1 MKHGSGKYIP
11 RVGDEL
17 LKLHLE
23 SSGAV
28 LIEGPKW
35 CGKTTSAKQFASS
48 FIELGDPDREDEYFA
63 LASIAPSR
71 LLEGSEPRLI
81 DEWQRIP
88 KLWDSVRT
96 IVDRKGGFGH
106 FILTGSATPLTKE
119 EEKKKRHTGTG
130 RISRYTMRPFTLYE
144 SGDSTGE
151 VSLEALFL
159 GEFSDV
165 VKNKLDFDDI
175 SYLICRGG
183 WPMAMQQ
190 TKEDALMNAYAYYDG
205 VVNSDLSRA
214 DGVLRNPQN
223 VDLLLRSYAR
233 MIGSQSTLTN
243 IRTDMK
249 IVDEQELDINTVRS
263 YIETLKKIFVVE
275 ELSGWNPNIRSKNA
289 IRTSPTRYFVDPS
302 IAVAALNLGPGN
314 LANDLNTMGFF
325 FENMCIRDL
334 RVYADGLNGSLYK
347 YRDKYGLECDAV
359 LTLRNGQ
366 YALIEIKLGGTK
378 AVEEG
383 AEALNK
389 LEKLITEKGYNPP
402 TFKMIITGNN
412 PYGYRR
418 KDGIYQIP
426 IGCLKN

>member
-1 MKHGSGKYIP
+1 MSEYKKRIA
-11 RVGDEL
+11 DEIL
-17 LKLHLE
+17 RKRLGAI
-23 SSGAV
+23 GAV

-35 CGKTTSAKQFASS
+35 CGKTTTAMQQANSILFMQDSS
-48 FIELGDPDREDEYFA
+48 NAAMINQMADIVPKL
-63 LASIAPSR
+63 
-71 LLEGSEPRLI
+71 LLEGDTPRLL
-81 DEWQRIP
+81 DEWQVAP
-88 KLWDSVRT
+88 ELWDAVRFE
-96 IVDRKGGFGH
+96 VDMRNAPGQ
-106 FILTGSATPLTKE
+106 FILTGSAVPMLKSTA
-119 EEKKKRHTGTG
+119 HTGTG
-130 RISRYTMRPFTLYE
+130 RIWRMTMRPMSLYE

-159 GEFSDV
+159 GKFNDV

-205 VVNSDLSRA
+205 IVNSDLSRA

-243 IRTDMK
+243 IRADMK

-366 YALIEIKLGGTK
+366 YALLEIKLGGTK

-412 PYGYRR
+412 PFGYRR

>member
-1 MKHGSGKYIP
+1 MSEYKKRIA
-11 RVGDEL
+11 DEIL
-17 LKLHLE
+17 RKRLGAI
-23 SSGAV
+23 GAV

-35 CGKTTSAKQFASS
+35 CGKTTTAMQQANSILFMQDSS
-48 FIELGDPDREDEYFA
+48 NAAMINQMADIGPKL
-63 LASIAPSR
+63 
-71 LLEGSEPRLI
+71 LLEGDTPRLL
-81 DEWQRIP
+81 DEWQVAP
-88 KLWDSVRT
+88 ELWDAVRFE
-96 IVDRKGGFGH
+96 VDMRNAPGQ
-106 FILTGSATPLTKE
+106 FILTGSAVPMLKSTA
-119 EEKKKRHTGTG
+119 HTGTG
-130 RISRYTMRPFTLYE
+130 RIWRMTMRPMSLYE

-159 GEFSDV
+159 GKFNDV

-243 IRTDMK
+243 IRADMK
-249 IVDEQELDINTVRS
+249 TVDGQELDINTVRS

>member
-1 MKHGSGKYIP
+1 MSEYKKRI
-11 RVGDEL
+11 VDEIL
-17 LKLHLE
+17 RKRLGAI
-23 SSGAV
+23 GAV

-35 CGKTTSAKQFASS
+35 CGKTTTAMQQANSILFMQDSS
-48 FIELGDPDREDEYFA
+48 NAAMINQMADIGPKL
-63 LASIAPSR
+63 
-71 LLEGSEPRLI
+71 LLEGDTPRLL
-81 DEWQRIP
+81 DEWQVAP
-88 KLWDSVRT
+88 ELWDAVRFE
-96 IVDRKGGFGH
+96 VDMRNAPGQ
-106 FILTGSATPLTKE
+106 FILTGSAVPMLKSTA
-119 EEKKKRHTGTG
+119 HTGTG
-130 RISRYTMRPFTLYE
+130 RIWRMTMRPMSLYE

-159 GEFSDV
+159 GKFNDV

-243 IRTDMK
+243 IRADMK
-249 IVDEQELDINTVRS
+249 TVDEQELDINTVRS

>member
-1 MKHGSGKYIP
+1 MSEYKKRIA
-11 RVGDEL
+11 DEIL
-17 LKLHLE
+17 RKRLGAI
-23 SSGAV
+23 GAV

-35 CGKTTSAKQFASS
+35 CGKTTTAMQQANSILFMQDSS
-48 FIELGDPDREDEYFA
+48 NAAMINQMADIGPKL
-63 LASIAPSR
+63 
-71 LLEGSEPRLI
+71 LLEGDTPRLL
-81 DEWQRIP
+81 DEWQVAP
-88 KLWDSVRT
+88 ELWDAVRFE
-96 IVDRKGGFGH
+96 VDMRNAPGQ
-106 FILTGSATPLTKE
+106 FILTGSAVPMLKSTA
-119 EEKKKRHTGTG
+119 HTGTG
-130 RISRYTMRPFTLYE
+130 RIWRMTMRPMSLYE

-159 GEFSDV
+159 GKFNDV

-205 VVNSDLSRA
+205 IVNSDLSRA

-243 IRTDMK
+243 IRADMK

-302 IAVAALNLGPGN
+302 IAVAALNLGHGN

>member
-1 MKHGSGKYIP
+1 MSEYKNRIA
-11 RVGDEL
+11 DEIL
-17 LKLHLE
+17 RKRLGAI
-23 SSGAV
+23 GAV

-35 CGKTTSAKQFASS
+35 CGKTTTAMQQANSILFMQDSS
-48 FIELGDPDREDEYFA
+48 NAAMINQMADIGPKL
-63 LASIAPSR
+63 
-71 LLEGSEPRLI
+71 LLEGDTPRLL
-81 DEWQRIP
+81 DEWQVAP
-88 KLWDSVRT
+88 ELWDAVRFE
-96 IVDRKGGFGH
+96 VDMRNAPGQ
-106 FILTGSATPLTKE
+106 FILTGSAVPMLKSTA
-119 EEKKKRHTGTG
+119 HTGTG
-130 RISRYTMRPFTLYE
+130 RIWRMTMRPMSLYE

-159 GEFSDV
+159 GKFNDV

-243 IRTDMK
+243 IRADMK

>member
-1 MKHGSGKYIP
+1 MSEYKKRIA
-11 RVGDEL
+11 DEIL
-17 LKLHLE
+17 RKRLGAI
-23 SSGAV
+23 GAV

-35 CGKTTSAKQFASS
+35 CGKTTTAMQQANSILFMQDSS
-48 FIELGDPDREDEYFA
+48 NAAMINQMADIDPK
-63 LASIAPSR
+63 L
-71 LLEGSEPRLI
+71 LLEGDTPRLL
-81 DEWQRIP
+81 DEWQVAP
-88 KLWDSVRT
+88 ELWDAVRFE
-96 IVDRKGGFGH
+96 VDMRNAPGQ
-106 FILTGSATPLTKE
+106 FILTGSAVPMLKSTA
-119 EEKKKRHTGTG
+119 HTGTG
-130 RISRYTMRPFTLYE
+130 RIWRMTMRPMSLYE

-159 GEFSDV
+159 GEFNDT

-243 IRTDMK
+243 IRADMK
-249 IVDEQELDINTVRS
+249 IVDEQELDINTIRS

-389 LEKLITEKGYNPP
+389 LEKLIAEKGYNPP

>member
-1 MKHGSGKYIP
+1 MSEYKKRIA
-11 RVGDEL
+11 DEIL
-17 LKLHLE
+17 RKRLGAI
-23 SSGAV
+23 GAV

-35 CGKTTSAKQFASS
+35 CGKTTTAMQQANSILFMQDSS
-48 FIELGDPDREDEYFA
+48 NAAMINQMADIDPK
-63 LASIAPSR
+63 L
-71 LLEGSEPRLI
+71 LLEGDTPRLL
-81 DEWQRIP
+81 DEWQVAP
-88 KLWDSVRT
+88 ELWDAVRFE
-96 IVDRKGGFGH
+96 VDMRNAPGQ
-106 FILTGSATPLTKE
+106 FILTGSAVPMLKSTA
-119 EEKKKRHTGTG
+119 HTGTG
-130 RISRYTMRPFTLYE
+130 RIWRMTMRPMSLYE

-243 IRTDMK
+243 IRADMK

>member
-1 MKHGSGKYIP
+1 MSEYKKRIA
-11 RVGDEL
+11 DEIL
-17 LKLHLE
+17 RKRLGAI
-23 SSGAV
+23 GAV

-35 CGKTTSAKQFASS
+35 CGKTTTAMQQANSILFMQDSS
-48 FIELGDPDREDEYFA
+48 NAAMINQMADIGPKL
-63 LASIAPSR
+63 
-71 LLEGSEPRLI
+71 LLEGDTPRLL
-81 DEWQRIP
+81 DEWQVAP
-88 KLWDSVRT
+88 ELWDAVRFE
-96 IVDRKGGFGH
+96 VDMRNAPGQ
-106 FILTGSATPLTKE
+106 FILTGSAVPMLKSTA
-119 EEKKKRHTGTG
+119 HTGTG
-130 RISRYTMRPFTLYE
+130 RIWRMTMRPMSLYE

-159 GEFSDV
+159 GKFNDV

-205 VVNSDLSRA
+205 IVNSDLSRA

-243 IRTDMK
+243 IRADMK
-249 IVDEQELDINTVRS
+249 NVDEQELDINTVRS

>member
-1 MKHGSGKYIP
+1 MSEYKKRIA
-11 RVGDEL
+11 DEIL
-17 LKLHLE
+17 RKRLGAI
-23 SSGAV
+23 GAV

-35 CGKTTSAKQFASS
+35 CGKTTTAMQQANSILFMQDSS
-48 FIELGDPDREDEYFA
+48 NAAMINQMADIGPKL
-63 LASIAPSR
+63 
-71 LLEGSEPRLI
+71 LLEGDTPRLL
-81 DEWQRIP
+81 DEWQVAP
-88 KLWDSVRT
+88 ELWDAVRFE
-96 IVDRKGGFGH
+96 VDMRNSPGQ
-106 FILTGSATPLTKE
+106 FILTGSAVPMLKSTA
-119 EEKKKRHTGTG
+119 HTGTG
-130 RISRYTMRPFTLYE
+130 RIWRMTMRPMSLYE

-159 GEFSDV
+159 GKFNDV

-243 IRTDMK
+243 IRADMK

>member
-1 MKHGSGKYIP
+1 MSEYKKRIA
-11 RVGDEL
+11 DEIL
-17 LKLHLE
+17 RKRLGAI
-23 SSGAV
+23 GAV

-35 CGKTTSAKQFASS
+35 CGKTTTAMQQANSILFMQDSS
-48 FIELGDPDREDEYFA
+48 NAAMINQMADIGPKL
-63 LASIAPSR
+63 
-71 LLEGSEPRLI
+71 LLEGDTPRLL
-81 DEWQRIP
+81 DEWQVAP
-88 KLWDSVRT
+88 ELWDAVRFE
-96 IVDRKGGFGH
+96 VDMRNAPGQ
-106 FILTGSATPLTKE
+106 FILTGSAVPMLKSTA
-119 EEKKKRHTGTG
+119 HTGTG
-130 RISRYTMRPFTLYE
+130 RIWRMTMRPMSLYE

-159 GEFSDV
+159 GEFNDT

-243 IRTDMK
+243 IRADMK
-249 IVDEQELDINTVRS
+249 TVDEQELDINTVRS

>member
-1 MKHGSGKYIP
+1 MSEYKKRIA
-11 RVGDEL
+11 DEIL
-17 LKLHLE
+17 RKRLGAI
-23 SSGAV
+23 GAV

-35 CGKTTSAKQFASS
+35 CGKTTTAMQQANSILFMQDSS
-48 FIELGDPDREDEYFA
+48 NAAMINQMADIGPKL
-63 LASIAPSR
+63 
-71 LLEGSEPRLI
+71 LLEGDTPRLL
-81 DEWQRIP
+81 DEWQVAP
-88 KLWDSVRT
+88 ELWDAVRFE
-96 IVDRKGGFGH
+96 VDMRNAPGQ
-106 FILTGSATPLTKE
+106 FILTGSAVPMLKSTA
-119 EEKKKRHTGTG
+119 HTGTG
-130 RISRYTMRPFTLYE
+130 RIWRMTMRPMSLYE

-159 GEFSDV
+159 GKFNDT

-205 VVNSDLSRA
+205 IVNSDLSRA

-243 IRTDMK
+243 IRADMK

>member
-1 MKHGSGKYIP
+1 MSEYKKRIA
-11 RVGDEL
+11 DEIL
-17 LKLHLE
+17 RKRLGAI
-23 SSGAV
+23 GAV

-35 CGKTTSAKQFASS
+35 CGKTTTAMQQANSILFMQDSS
-48 FIELGDPDREDEYFA
+48 NAAMINQMADIDPK
-63 LASIAPSR
+63 L
-71 LLEGSEPRLI
+71 LLEGDTPRLL
-81 DEWQRIP
+81 DEWQVAP
-88 KLWDSVRT
+88 ELWDAVRFE
-96 IVDRKGGFGH
+96 VDMRNAPGQ
-106 FILTGSATPLTKE
+106 FILTGSAVPMLKSTA
-119 EEKKKRHTGTG
+119 HTGTG
-130 RISRYTMRPFTLYE
+130 RIWRMTMRPMSLYE

-243 IRTDMK
+243 IRADMK

-402 TFKMIITGNN
+402 TFKMIITGSN

>member
-1 MKHGSGKYIP
+1 MSEYKKRIA
-11 RVGDEL
+11 DEIL
-17 LKLHLE
+17 RKRLGAI
-23 SSGAV
+23 GAV

-35 CGKTTSAKQFASS
+35 CGKTTTAMQQANSILFMQDSS
-48 FIELGDPDREDEYFA
+48 NAAMINQMADISPKL
-63 LASIAPSR
+63 
-71 LLEGSEPRLI
+71 LLEGDTPRLL
-81 DEWQRIP
+81 DEWQVAP
-88 KLWDSVRT
+88 ELWDAVRFE
-96 IVDRKGGFGH
+96 VDMRNAPGQ
-106 FILTGSATPLTKE
+106 FILTGSAVTMLKSTA
-119 EEKKKRHTGTG
+119 HTGTG
-130 RISRYTMRPFTLYE
+130 RIWRMTMRPMSLYE

-159 GEFSDV
+159 GEFNDT

-205 VVNSDLSRA
+205 IVNSDLSRA

-243 IRTDMK
+243 IRADMK

>member
-1 MKHGSGKYIP
+1 MSEYKKRIA
-11 RVGDEL
+11 DEIL
-17 LKLHLE
+17 RKRLGAI
-23 SSGAV
+23 GAV

-35 CGKTTSAKQFASS
+35 CGKTTTAMQQANSILFMQDSS
-48 FIELGDPDREDEYFA
+48 NAAMINQMADIGPKL
-63 LASIAPSR
+63 
-71 LLEGSEPRLI
+71 LLEGDTPRLL
-81 DEWQRIP
+81 DEWQVAP
-88 KLWDSVRT
+88 ELWDAVRFE
-96 IVDRKGGFGH
+96 VDMRNAPGQ
-106 FILTGSATPLTKE
+106 FILTGSAVPMLKSTA
-119 EEKKKRHTGTG
+119 HTGTG
-130 RISRYTMRPFTLYE
+130 RIWRMTMRPMSLYE

-159 GEFSDV
+159 GKFNDV

-205 VVNSDLSRA
+205 IVNSDLSRA

-243 IRTDMK
+243 IRADMK

-347 YRDKYGLECDAV
+347 YRDKYGLECDVV

-389 LEKLITEKGYNPP
+389 LEKLITENGYNPP

>member
-1 MKHGSGKYIP
+1 MSEYKKRIA
-11 RVGDEL
+11 DEIL
-17 LKLHLE
+17 RKRLGAI
-23 SSGAV
+23 GAV

-35 CGKTTSAKQFASS
+35 CGKTTTAMQQANSILFMQDSS
-48 FIELGDPDREDEYFA
+48 NAAMINQMADIGPKL
-63 LASIAPSR
+63 
-71 LLEGSEPRLI
+71 LLEGDTPRLL
-81 DEWQRIP
+81 DEWQVAP
-88 KLWDSVRT
+88 ELWDAVRFE
-96 IVDRKGGFGH
+96 VDMRNAPGQ
-106 FILTGSATPLTKE
+106 FILTGSAVPMLKSTA
-119 EEKKKRHTGTG
+119 HTGTG
-130 RISRYTMRPFTLYE
+130 RIWRMTMRPMSLYE

-159 GEFSDV
+159 GKFNDV

-205 VVNSDLSRA
+205 IVNSDLSRA

-243 IRTDMK
+243 IRAYMK
-249 IVDEQELDINTVRS
+249 TVDEQELDINTVRS

>member
-1 MKHGSGKYIP
+1 MSEYKKRIA
-11 RVGDEL
+11 DEIL
-17 LKLHLE
+17 RKRLGAI
-23 SSGAV
+23 GAV

-35 CGKTTSAKQFASS
+35 CGKTTTAMQQANSILFMQDSS
-48 FIELGDPDREDEYFA
+48 NAAMINQMADIGPKL
-63 LASIAPSR
+63 
-71 LLEGSEPRLI
+71 LLEGDTPRLL
-81 DEWQRIP
+81 DEWQVAP
-88 KLWDSVRT
+88 ELWDAVRFE
-96 IVDRKGGFGH
+96 VDMRNAPGQ
-106 FILTGSATPLTKE
+106 FILTGSAVPMLKSTA
-119 EEKKKRHTGTG
+119 HTGTG
-130 RISRYTMRPFTLYE
+130 RIWRMTMRPMSLYE

-159 GEFSDV
+159 GEFNDV

-243 IRTDMK
+243 IRADMK

>member
-1 MKHGSGKYIP
+1 MSEYKKRIA
-11 RVGDEL
+11 DEIL
-17 LKLHLE
+17 RKRLGAI
-23 SSGAV
+23 GAV

-35 CGKTTSAKQFASS
+35 CGKTTTAMQQANSILFMQDSS
-48 FIELGDPDREDEYFA
+48 NAAMINQMADIGPKL
-63 LASIAPSR
+63 
-71 LLEGSEPRLI
+71 LLEGDTPRLL
-81 DEWQRIP
+81 DEWQVAP
-88 KLWDSVRT
+88 ELWDAVRFE
-96 IVDRKGGFGH
+96 VDMRNAPGQ
-106 FILTGSATPLTKE
+106 FILTWSAVPMLKSTA
-119 EEKKKRHTGTG
+119 HTGTG
-130 RISRYTMRPFTLYE
+130 RIWRMTMRPMSLYE

-159 GEFSDV
+159 GEFNDT

-243 IRTDMK
+243 IRADMK
-249 IVDEQELDINTVRS
+249 TVDEQELDINTVRS

>member
-1 MKHGSGKYIP
+1 MSEYKKRIA
-11 RVGDEL
+11 DEIL
-17 LKLHLE
+17 RKRLGAI
-23 SSGAV
+23 GAV

-35 CGKTTSAKQFASS
+35 CGKTTTAMQQANSILFMQDSS
-48 FIELGDPDREDEYFA
+48 NAAMINQMADIGPKL
-63 LASIAPSR
+63 
-71 LLEGSEPRLI
+71 LLEGDTPRLL
-81 DEWQRIP
+81 DEWQVAP
-88 KLWDSVRT
+88 ELWDAVRFE
-96 IVDRKGGFGH
+96 VDMRNAPGQ
-106 FILTGSATPLTKE
+106 FILTGSAVPMLKSTA
-119 EEKKKRHTGTG
+119 HTGTG
-130 RISRYTMRPFTLYE
+130 RIWRMTMRPMSLYE

-159 GEFSDV
+159 GEFNDT

-205 VVNSDLSRA
+205 IVNSDLSRA

-243 IRTDMK
+243 IRADMK
-249 IVDEQELDINTVRS
+249 TVDEQELDINTVRS

>member
-1 MKHGSGKYIP
+1 MSEYKKRIA
-11 RVGDEL
+11 DEIL
-17 LKLHLE
+17 RKRLGAI
-23 SSGAV
+23 GAV

-35 CGKTTSAKQFASS
+35 CGKTTTAMQQANSILFMQDSS
-48 FIELGDPDREDEYFA
+48 NAAMINQMVDIGPKL
-63 LASIAPSR
+63 
-71 LLEGSEPRLI
+71 LLEGDTPRLL
-81 DEWQRIP
+81 DEWQVAP
-88 KLWDSVRT
+88 ELWDAVRFE
-96 IVDRKGGFGH
+96 VDMRNAPGQ
-106 FILTGSATPLTKE
+106 FILTGSAVPMLKSTA
-119 EEKKKRHTGTG
+119 HTGTG
-130 RISRYTMRPFTLYE
+130 RIWRMTMRPMSLYE

-159 GEFSDV
+159 GKFNDV

-243 IRTDMK
+243 IRADMK
-249 IVDEQELDINTVRS
+249 TVDEQELDINTVRS

>member
-1 MKHGSGKYIP
+1 MSEYKKRIA
-11 RVGDEL
+11 DEIL
-17 LKLHLE
+17 RKRLGAI
-23 SSGAV
+23 GAV

-35 CGKTTSAKQFASS
+35 CGKTTTAMQQANSILFMQDSS
-48 FIELGDPDREDEYFA
+48 NAAMINQMADIGPKL
-63 LASIAPSR
+63 
-71 LLEGSEPRLI
+71 LLEGDTPRLL
-81 DEWQRIP
+81 DEWQVAP
-88 KLWDSVRT
+88 ELWDAVRFE
-96 IVDRKGGFGH
+96 VDMRNAPGQ
-106 FILTGSATPLTKE
+106 FILTGSAVPMLKSTA
-119 EEKKKRHTGTG
+119 HTGTG
-130 RISRYTMRPFTLYE
+130 RIWRMTMRPMSLYE

-159 GEFSDV
+159 GEFNDT

-243 IRTDMK
+243 IRADMK

>member
-1 MKHGSGKYIP
+1 MSEYKKRIA
-11 RVGDEL
+11 DEIL
-17 LKLHLE
+17 RKRLGAI
-23 SSGAV
+23 GAV

-35 CGKTTSAKQFASS
+35 CGKTTTAMQQANSILFMQDSS
-48 FIELGDPDREDEYFA
+48 NAAMINQMADIDPK
-63 LASIAPSR
+63 L
-71 LLEGSEPRLI
+71 LLEGDTPRLL
-81 DEWQRIP
+81 DEWQVAP
-88 KLWDSVRT
+88 ELWDAVRFE
-96 IVDRKGGFGH
+96 VDMRNAPGQ
-106 FILTGSATPLTKE
+106 FILTGSAVPMLKSTA
-119 EEKKKRHTGTG
+119 HTGTG
-130 RISRYTMRPFTLYE
+130 RIWRMTMRPMSLYE

-159 GEFSDV
+159 GKFNDV

-243 IRTDMK
+243 IRADMK

-347 YRDKYGLECDAV
+347 YRDKYGLECDAA

>member
-1 MKHGSGKYIP
+1 MSEYKKRIA
-11 RVGDEL
+11 DEIL
-17 LKLHLE
+17 RKRLGAI
-23 SSGAV
+23 GAV

-35 CGKTTSAKQFASS
+35 CGKTTTAMQQANSILFMQDSS
-48 FIELGDPDREDEYFA
+48 NAAMINQMADIGPKLLLDGDTP
-63 LASIAPSR
+63 R
-71 LLEGSEPRLI
+71 LL
-81 DEWQRIP
+81 DEWQVAP
-88 KLWDSVRT
+88 ELWDAVRFE
-96 IVDRKGGFGH
+96 VDMRNAPGQ
-106 FILTGSATPLTKE
+106 FILTGSAVPMLKSTA
-119 EEKKKRHTGTG
+119 HTGTG
-130 RISRYTMRPFTLYE
+130 RIWRMTMRPMSLYE

-159 GEFSDV
+159 GEFNDT

-223 VDLLLRSYAR
+223 VDLLLRSYSR

-243 IRTDMK
+243 IRADMK
-249 IVDEQELDINTVRS
+249 TVDEQELDINTVRS

>member
-1 MKHGSGKYIP
+1 MSEYKKRIA
-11 RVGDEL
+11 DEIL
-17 LKLHLE
+17 RKRLGAI
-23 SSGAV
+23 GAV

-35 CGKTTSAKQFASS
+35 CGKTTTAMQQANSILFMQDSS
-48 FIELGDPDREDEYFA
+48 NAAMINQMADIGPKL
-63 LASIAPSR
+63 
-71 LLEGSEPRLI
+71 LLEGDTPRLL
-81 DEWQRIP
+81 DEWQVAP
-88 KLWDSVRT
+88 ELWDAVRFE
-96 IVDRKGGFGH
+96 VDMRNAPGQ
-106 FILTGSATPLTKE
+106 FILTGSAVPMLKSTA
-119 EEKKKRHTGTG
+119 HTGTG
-130 RISRYTMRPFTLYE
+130 RIWRMTMRPMSLYE

-159 GEFSDV
+159 GKFNDV

-205 VVNSDLSRA
+205 IVNSDLSRA

-243 IRTDMK
+243 IRADMK

>member
-1 MKHGSGKYIP
+1 MSEYKKRIA
-11 RVGDEL
+11 DEIL
-17 LKLHLE
+17 RKRLGAI
-23 SSGAV
+23 GAV

-35 CGKTTSAKQFASS
+35 CGKTTTAMQQANSILFMQDSS
-48 FIELGDPDREDEYFA
+48 NAAMINQMADIGPKL
-63 LASIAPSR
+63 
-71 LLEGSEPRLI
+71 LLEGDTPRLL
-81 DEWQRIP
+81 DEWQVAP
-88 KLWDSVRT
+88 ELWDAVRFE
-96 IVDRKGGFGH
+96 VDMRNAPGQ
-106 FILTGSATPLTKE
+106 FILTGSAVPMLKSTA
-119 EEKKKRHTGTG
+119 HTGTG
-130 RISRYTMRPFTLYE
+130 RIWRMTMRPMSLYE

-159 GEFSDV
+159 GKFNDV

-243 IRTDMK
+243 IRADMK

-366 YALIEIKLGGTK
+366 YALIEIKLGGIK

>member
-1 MKHGSGKYIP
+1 MSEYKKRIA
-11 RVGDEL
+11 DEIL
-17 LKLHLE
+17 RKRLGAI
-23 SSGAV
+23 GAV

-35 CGKTTSAKQFASS
+35 CGKTTTAMQQANSILFMQDSS
-48 FIELGDPDREDEYFA
+48 NAAMINQMADIDPK
-63 LASIAPSR
+63 L
-71 LLEGSEPRLI
+71 LLEGDTPRLL
-81 DEWQRIP
+81 DEWQVAP
-88 KLWDSVRT
+88 ELWDAVRFE
-96 IVDRKGGFGH
+96 VDMRNAPGQ
-106 FILTGSATPLTKE
+106 FILTGSAVPMLKSTA
-119 EEKKKRHTGTG
+119 HTGTG
-130 RISRYTMRPFTLYE
+130 RIWRMTMRPMSLYE

-159 GEFSDV
+159 GEFNDT

-243 IRTDMK
+243 IRADMK

>member
-1 MKHGSGKYIP
+1 MSEYKKRIA
-11 RVGDEL
+11 DEIL
-17 LKLHLE
+17 RKRLGAI
-23 SSGAV
+23 GAV

-35 CGKTTSAKQFASS
+35 CGKTTTAMQQANSILFMQDSS
-48 FIELGDPDREDEYFA
+48 NAAMINQMADIGPKL
-63 LASIAPSR
+63 
-71 LLEGSEPRLI
+71 LLEGDTPRLL
-81 DEWQRIP
+81 DEWQVAP
-88 KLWDSVRT
+88 ELWDAVRFE
-96 IVDRKGGFGH
+96 VDMRNAPGQ
-106 FILTGSATPLTKE
+106 FILTGSAVPMLKSTA
-119 EEKKKRHTGTG
+119 HTGTG
-130 RISRYTMRPFTLYE
+130 RIWRMTMRPMSLYE

-159 GEFSDV
+159 GEFNDV

-243 IRTDMK
+243 IRADMK

-418 KDGIYQIP
+418 KEGIYQIP

>member
-1 MKHGSGKYIP
+1 MSEYKKRIA
-11 RVGDEL
+11 DEIL
-17 LKLHLE
+17 RKRLGAI
-23 SSGAV
+23 GAV

-35 CGKTTSAKQFASS
+35 CGKTTTAMQQANSILFMQDSS
-48 FIELGDPDREDEYFA
+48 NAAMINQMADISPKL
-63 LASIAPSR
+63 
-71 LLEGSEPRLI
+71 LLEGDTPRLL
-81 DEWQRIP
+81 DEWQVAP
-88 KLWDSVRT
+88 ELWDAVRFE
-96 IVDRKGGFGH
+96 VDMRNAPGQ
-106 FILTGSATPLTKE
+106 FILTGSAVPMLKSTA
-119 EEKKKRHTGTG
+119 HTGTG
-130 RISRYTMRPFTLYE
+130 RIWRMTMRPMSLYE

-159 GEFSDV
+159 GKFNDT

-243 IRTDMK
+243 IRADMK

>member
-1 MKHGSGKYIP
+1 MSEYKKRIA
-11 RVGDEL
+11 DEIL
-17 LKLHLE
+17 RKRLGAI
-23 SSGAV
+23 GAV

-35 CGKTTSAKQFASS
+35 CGKTTTAMQQANSILFMQDSS
-48 FIELGDPDREDEYFA
+48 NAAMINQMADIGPKL
-63 LASIAPSR
+63 
-71 LLEGSEPRLI
+71 LLEGDTPRLL
-81 DEWQRIP
+81 DEWQVAP
-88 KLWDSVRT
+88 ELWDAVRFE
-96 IVDRKGGFGH
+96 VDMRNAPGQ
-106 FILTGSATPLTKE
+106 FILTGSAVPMLKSTA
-119 EEKKKRHTGTG
+119 HTGTG
-130 RISRYTMRPFTLYE
+130 RIWRMTMRPMSLYE

-159 GEFSDV
+159 GKFNDV

-243 IRTDMK
+243 IRADMK

-302 IAVAALNLGPGN
+302 IAVAALNLGPSN

>member
-1 MKHGSGKYIP
+1 MSEYKKRIA
-11 RVGDEL
+11 DEIL
-17 LKLHLE
+17 RKRLGAI
-23 SSGAV
+23 GAV

-35 CGKTTSAKQFASS
+35 CGKTTTAMQKANSTLFMQDSS
-48 FIELGDPDREDEYFA
+48 NAAMINQMADIGPKL
-63 LASIAPSR
+63 
-71 LLEGSEPRLI
+71 LLEGDTPRLL
-81 DEWQRIP
+81 DEWQVAP
-88 KLWDSVRT
+88 ELWDAVRFE
-96 IVDRKGGFGH
+96 VDMRNAPGQ
-106 FILTGSATPLTKE
+106 FILTGSAVPMLKSTA
-119 EEKKKRHTGTG
+119 HTGTG
-130 RISRYTMRPFTLYE
+130 RIWRMTMRPMSLYE

-159 GEFSDV
+159 GKFNDV

-243 IRTDMK
+243 IRADMK
-249 IVDEQELDINTVRS
+249 TVDEQELDINTVRS

-314 LANDLNTMGFF
+314 LVANDLNTMGFF

>member
-1 MKHGSGKYIP
+1 MSEYKKRIA
-11 RVGDEL
+11 DEIL
-17 LKLHLE
+17 RKRLGAI
-23 SSGAV
+23 GAV

-35 CGKTTSAKQFASS
+35 CGKTTTAMQQANSILFMQDSS
-48 FIELGDPDREDEYFA
+48 NAAMINQMADIGPKL
-63 LASIAPSR
+63 
-71 LLEGSEPRLI
+71 LLEGDTPRLL
-81 DEWQRIP
+81 DEWQVAP
-88 KLWDSVRT
+88 ELWDAVRFE
-96 IVDRKGGFGH
+96 VDMRNAPGQ
-106 FILTGSATPLTKE
+106 FILTGSAVPMLKSTA
-119 EEKKKRHTGTG
+119 HTGTG
-130 RISRYTMRPFTLYE
+130 RIWRMTMRPMSLYE

-159 GEFSDV
+159 GKFNDV

-243 IRTDMK
+243 IRADMK

-302 IAVAALNLGPGN
+302 IAVAALNFGPGN

>member
-1 MKHGSGKYIP
+1 MSEYKKRIA
-11 RVGDEL
+11 DEIL
-17 LKLHLE
+17 RKRLGAI
-23 SSGAV
+23 GAV

-35 CGKTTSAKQFASS
+35 CGKTTTAMQQANSILFMQDSS
-48 FIELGDPDREDEYFA
+48 NAAMINQMADIGPKL
-63 LASIAPSR
+63 
-71 LLEGSEPRLI
+71 LLEGDTPRLL
-81 DEWQRIP
+81 DEWQVAP
-88 KLWDSVRT
+88 ELWDAVRFE
-96 IVDRKGGFGH
+96 VDMRNAPGQ
-106 FILTGSATPLTKE
+106 FILTGSAVPMLKSTA
-119 EEKKKRHTGTG
+119 HTGTG
-130 RISRYTMRPFTLYE
+130 RIWRMTMRPMSLYE

-159 GEFSDV
+159 GKFNDT

-205 VVNSDLSRA
+205 IVNSDLSRA

-243 IRTDMK
+243 IRADMK

-302 IAVAALNLGPGN
+302 IAVAALNLGHGN

>member
-1 MKHGSGKYIP
+1 MSEYKKRIA
-11 RVGDEL
+11 DEIL
-17 LKLHLE
+17 RKRLGAI
-23 SSGAV
+23 GAV

-35 CGKTTSAKQFASS
+35 CGKTTTAMQQANSILFMQDSS
-48 FIELGDPDREDEYFA
+48 NAAMINQMADIDSKL
-63 LASIAPSR
+63 
-71 LLEGSEPRLI
+71 LLEGDTPRLL
-81 DEWQRIP
+81 DEWQVAP
-88 KLWDSVRT
+88 ELWDAVRFE
-96 IVDRKGGFGH
+96 VDMRNAPGQ
-106 FILTGSATPLTKE
+106 FILTGSAVPMLKSTA
-119 EEKKKRHTGTG
+119 HTGTG
-130 RISRYTMRPFTLYE
+130 RIWRMTMRPMSLYE

-159 GEFSDV
+159 GEFNDT

-243 IRTDMK
+243 IRADMK

-383 AEALNK
+383 AGALNK

>member
-1 MKHGSGKYIP
+1 MSEYKKRIA
-11 RVGDEL
+11 DEIL
-17 LKLHLE
+17 RKRLGAI
-23 SSGAV
+23 GAV

-35 CGKTTSAKQFASS
+35 CGKTTTAMQQANSILFMQDSS
-48 FIELGDPDREDEYFA
+48 NAAMINQMADIDSKL
-63 LASIAPSR
+63 
-71 LLEGSEPRLI
+71 LLEGDTPRLL
-81 DEWQRIP
+81 DEWQVAP
-88 KLWDSVRT
+88 ELWDAVRFE
-96 IVDRKGGFGH
+96 VDMRNAPGQ
-106 FILTGSATPLTKE
+106 FILTGSAVPMLKSTA
-119 EEKKKRHTGTG
+119 HTGTG
-130 RISRYTMRPFTLYE
+130 RIWRMTMRPMSLYE

-159 GEFSDV
+159 GKFNDV

-243 IRTDMK
+243 IRADMK
-249 IVDEQELDINTVRS
+249 TVDEQELDINTVRS